1 MNSFQ
6 SHRKI
11 RSGGLEKAARNGA
24 LIPWGSTTPLK
35 AVGRTW
41 DDLKDHH
48 QEHHLYKLGRPKPH
62 GPQAVDQRI
71 SQ

>member
-1 MNSFQ
+1 LYFWSGSGTNYFIIISF
-6 SHRKI
+6 I
-11 RSGGLEKAARNGA
+11 GA